1 MKNSP
6 VTSSTPPE
14 GSTLSNRQLNRSFLA
29 RQLLVER
36 RHRSAASVI
45 EHLVGMQ
52 SQVPR
57 DPFVGLWS
65 RIDEFDHA
73 ELDQLM
79 LDRKT
84 VRMTLMRGTIHLV
97 TNRDAYLLRPA
108 MQAMIEKL
116 LAGNA
121 IVFPNL
127 DGLDLDAVV
136 ASARAML
143 EREPMT
149 GKHLGLRLGEAWPDR
164 DPTALSYVPR
174 YVLPLVQVTPR
185 GVWGKSQ
192 QPALTTIEAWLGEPM
207 DRYHDPDDVI
217 VRYLAAFGPATVTDI
232 QVWSGLSGLR
242 EPVERLRPD
251 LVTYRDERNRELLD
265 VPDAPFPDP
274 ETPVPVRFLPGFENA
289 LLSHADRTRIIT
301 DEHRKRMWKVNGPVA
316 PSFLVDG
323 YVAGTW
329 KLTKTKSE
337 AVLDITP
344 FDAPL
349 PPSTRAELETEG
361 RRLLAFLA
369 PDAGRHDVIFRDSVD
384 A

>member
-1 MKNSP
+1 M
-6 VTSSTPPE
+6 TSLTPLE
-14 GSTLSNRQLNRSFLA
+14 GSTLSSRHLNRSFLA
-29 RQLLVER
+29 RQLLLER
-36 RHRSAASVI
+36 RRQSAACVI

-65 RIDEFDHA
+65 RIDGFGHA

-79 LDRKT
+79 LDRET

-108 MQAMIEKL
+108 MQAMIEKH

-127 DGLDLDAVV
+127 DGLDLEAVI
-136 ASARAML
+136 ASARDML

-149 GKHLGLRLGEAWPDR
+149 GKHLGLRLGETWPDR

-192 QPALTTIEAWLGEPM
+192 QPTLTTIEAWLGTTI
-207 DRYHDPDDVI
+207 DRYREPDDAI
-217 VRYLAAFGPATVTDI
+217 VRYLAAFGPATVADI
-232 QVWSGLSGLR
+232 QAWSGLSGLR
-242 EPVERLRPD
+242 EPVERLRPN
-251 LVTYRDERNRELLD
+251 LVTYRDERHRELFD

-274 ETPVPVRFLPGFENA
+274 DTPAPVRFLPRFENA
-289 LLSHADRTRIIT
+289 LLSHANRTRIIS
-301 DEHRKRMWKVNGPVA
+301 DEHRKRMWKVNGLVD

-329 KLTKTKSE
+329 KLTQAKRET
-337 AVLDITP
+337 VLDITP

-349 PPSTRAELETEG
+349 PPSTRAELEAEG
-361 RRLLAFLA
+361 QRLLEFFA
-369 PDAGRHDVIFRDSVD
+369 PAATQRDVFIGSSVT

>member
-1 MKNSP
+1 
-6 VTSSTPPE
+6 VTSSMPPE

-29 RQLLVER
+29 RQLLLER
-36 RHRSAASVI
+36 QRQSAACVI

-52 SQVPR
+52 SQVPK
-57 DPFVGLWS
+57 DPFIGLWS
-65 RIDEFDHA
+65 RIDGFGHA

-79 LDRKT
+79 HNRKT
-84 VRMTLMRGTIHLV
+84 VRVTLMRGTIHLV

-116 LAGNA
+116 LADNA

-192 QPALTTIEAWLGEPM
+192 QPTLTTIEAWLGTTI
-207 DRYHDPDDVI
+207 DRYRDPDDAI
-217 VRYLAAFGPATVTDI
+217 IRYLAAFGPATVADI

-242 EPVERLRPD
+242 EHVERLRAQ
-251 LVTYRDERNRELLD
+251 LVTYRDERNRELFD

-274 ETPVPVRFLPGFENA
+274 DTPAPVRFLPGFENA

-301 DEHRKRMWKVNGPVA
+301 DERRKRMWKVNGLLD
-316 PSFLVDG
+316 PSFLADG

-329 KLTKTKSE
+329 KVTTAKSE
-337 AVLDITP
+337 ALLDIAP

-349 PPSTRAELETEG
+349 PPSTRADLEAEG

-369 PDAGRHDVIFRDSVD
+369 ADAGRQDVIFRYSVYT
-384 A
+384 